1 MSRIL
6 ISAFTFAT
14 ILYLAPQAVL
24 SAGPLAF
31 VNGSFEADASG
42 GFDSACTTGLTGWT
56 VHCTAAPPYLIN
68 NATYG
73 NTPYGSQFVA
83 IGGVEDSETSWI
95 EQAVSGF
102 TVGNTYTLSW
112 AQSSEYTASDQ
123 LQVSFLSGS
132 STASQIF
139 TTVPYPGGSQFWYT
153 WTNESMQFVATAGT
167 VDFHFQGVPGSGSYE
182 VGVDNFQISGASST
196 PEPASVGLM
205 AFGGFALFAL
215 RRKRRPIA

>member
-42 GFDSACTTGLTGWT
+42 GFDSACTTGLTGWA

-83 IGGVEDSETSWI
+83 IGGYEDNATSWI

-112 AQSSEYTASDQ
+112 AQSSEYTASDETPGK
-123 LQVSFLSGS
+123 LPLRFLNCEPNLHDGP
-132 STASQIF
+132 
-139 TTVPYPGGSQFWYT
+139 VP
-153 WTNESMQFVATAGT
+153 
-167 VDFHFQGVPGSGSYE
+167 
-182 VGVDNFQISGASST
+182 
-196 PEPASVGLM
+196 
-205 AFGGFALFAL
+205 
-215 RRKRRPIA
+215 RRRPVLVHLDQ